1 MEELKRFEDL
11 CEYDDNFKTNNDLKN
26 YYNKIKE
33 INLNKNVPKQIKII
47 CKDEL
52 LESMAILDNV
62 LTELKM

>member
-26 YYNKIKE
+26 YYNEIKE